1 MTGRRKSQE
10 QVKYASLSEGGLRS
24 IHAQL
29 GLTGQVVFKETTV
42 STNDDA
48 KALAEAGAPE
58 GTLVVAEHQTGG
70 KGRLGR
76 RWEDCSGEDI
86 LFSLVLRPRSARRL
100 LPALTAP
107 ASVAVVEALQKLYR
121 RRARIKWPN
130 DIMYRGKKLGGVL
143 VEGGTDCRGERFF
156 VVGVGINAGKHSAF
170 DGAMT
175 LETIV
180 GFIVDRERFL
190 AETLAR
196 LIWDYGS
203 MVERDLGS
211 LEKRWKRASATM
223 GKTIT
228 IQSGR
233 EILTGFVIDLSLAGG
248 LVLELDDG
256 TTRVFRGEHAT
267 IIEHPWTAR
276 RSTGEKR

>member
-1 MTGRRKSQE
+1 MTGDSKTQDEVECRPLCEDQ
-10 QVKYASLSEGGLRS
+10 LRS

-29 GLTGQVVFKETTV
+29 GLAGAVVFKETTV

-76 RWEDCSGEDI
+76 RWEDRPGEDI
-86 LFSLVLRPRSARRL
+86 LFSLVLRPRFARRL
-100 LPALTAP
+100 WPALTAP
-107 ASVAVVEALQKLYR
+107 ASIAVVEALRRLYR

-130 DIMYRGKKLGGVL
+130 DVVYRGRKLGGVL
-143 VEGGTDCRGERFF
+143 VEGGTDCRGEWFF

-170 DGAMT
+170 DGAAT

-180 GFIVDRERFL
+180 GFVVDRERFL
-190 AETLAR
+190 AETLTR
-196 LIWDYGS
+196 LIRHYGS
-203 MVERDLGS
+203 MVERDSGS

-228 IQSGR
+228 IQNGR
-233 EILTGFVIDLSLAGG
+233 EVFTGFVIDLSLAGG

-267 IIEHPWTAR
+267 IVEHP
-276 RSTGEKR
+276 